1 MLGFEDVSY
10 VYNLNH
16 DEVLVLRVVGFSKN
30 LHVTCLSL
38 QLLTAVVLNGLHY
51 KLNIENHL
59 RKLLYL
65 YFK

>member
-30 LHVTCLSL
+30 LHVTCLCL
-38 QLLTAVVLNGLHY
+38 KLLTAVVLNGLHY

-59 RKLLYL
+59 RK
-65 YFK
+65 F